1 VVVEAENVTKSY
13 RDKTILKDINLLVE
27 RGSKI
32 AFVEPKRTREID
44 FHQSVVM
51 NLNTKISS

>member
-1 VVVEAENVTKSY
+1 VVIEAENVTKSY

-32 AFVEPKRTREID
+32 AFVGNGQGNRLSSKRIVNLNTREI
-44 FHQSVVM
+44 
-51 NLNTKISS
+51 SS